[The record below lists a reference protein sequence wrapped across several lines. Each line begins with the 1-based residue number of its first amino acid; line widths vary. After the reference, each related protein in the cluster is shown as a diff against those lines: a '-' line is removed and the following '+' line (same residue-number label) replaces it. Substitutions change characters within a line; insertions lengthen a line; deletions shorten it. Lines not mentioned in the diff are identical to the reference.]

1 MILDTNALSA
11 WVGGDQKVERLL
23 AQEAFLALPVI
34 VLGEYRYGLSGSRLQ
49 STLEPKLAE
58 LERFVRVLDI
68 TRATAKVYALVRTEL
83 KRKGKPIPANDAWIA
98 ALAREHD
105 LPILSRDTHFDS
117 VDGIK
122 RVGW

>member
-1 MILDTNALSA
+1 
-11 WVGGDQKVERLL
+11 
-23 AQEAFLALPVI
+23 LALPVI